1 MSSWAA
7 WKQRCGKAA
16 SCCPDCPCQ
25 ALQAAIVSLCWGCD
39 GFRMWYCLQGAWP
52 PLLTLVTNS
61 KVPVSNRVN
70 YYSIVCSHQSELGY
84 VKFPE
89 TLQKLLL
96 RCAMKIFL
104 GEKKHKTKQ
113 NNQQQQQQ
121 QNQNQKQP
129 PPNKHYLFSNLHFL
143 WLDLHPPGLPWLSTL
158 HCVSAFLKHS
168 QVVPSKDYLVK
179 VKISVVLLAL
189 QISFSDCRLWYF
201 RSGQCSFP
209 VNFS

>member
-7 WKQRCGKAA
+7 WKRRCGKAA

-25 ALQAAIVSLCWGCD
+25 ALQAAVVSPCWGCD

-84 VKFPE
+84 VKFPV

-96 RCAMKIFL
+96 RCAMIFL
-104 GEKKHKTKQ
+104 KKKKQKTTHTQKKKHK
-113 NNQQQQQQ
+113 

-129 PPNKHYLFSNLHFL
+129 PPNTNTTCFLICIFSG
-143 WLDLHPPGLPWLSTL
+143 WTYIPSGLPWLSTL